1 MSTEINNGV
10 GERALENSIL
20 ADLDKLEGML

>member
-20 ADLDKLEGML
+20 TDLDKLEGML

>member
-10 GERALENSIL
+10 GERALENSIPI
-20 ADLDKLEGML
+20 DLDKLEGML